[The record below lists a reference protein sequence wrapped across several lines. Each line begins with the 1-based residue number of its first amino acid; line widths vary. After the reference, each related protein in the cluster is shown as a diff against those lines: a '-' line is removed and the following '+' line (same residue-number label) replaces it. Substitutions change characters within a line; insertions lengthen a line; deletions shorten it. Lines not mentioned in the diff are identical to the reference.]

1 MSIGEFSQRSGL
13 SLKRLRTY
21 AASGLLI
28 PAAVDAGSSY
38 RYYGPGQLRD
48 AHLID
53 TLRQTGMALADIRV
67 LLRDPSTDRLD
78 GWEKS
83 LEEEAVQ
90 RLSALDQAR
99 RLLSAEPDAPE
110 PLERQRR
117 GDLSMK
123 KLRSTS
129 RTETGPVREN
139 NEDAVMSSDRL
150 VAVADGMGG
159 PLGGEIAASMAV
171 SLVDAAFRGRSLDEL
186 EAAVRAAN
194 RAIWDRAGA
203 RSELEG
209 MGTTIC
215 AAGLLEDGRLAV
227 VNVGDTRAYLL
238 QKGSVTQLTHDHS
251 VTAALVQRG
260 ELTEEEARHHPHRG
274 VLTRALG
281 VAPDVELDSTTL
293 SVAESDR
300 LLICTD
306 GLFNELA
313 DREIVESMTEPQ
325 DSSATV
331 EGLVERA
338 ISRGGHDN
346 ISVVLAD
353 IGA

>member
-28 PAAVDAGSSY
+28 PAAVDAGSGY
-38 RYYGPGQLRD
+38 RYYGPGQLRE

-53 TLRQTGMALADIRV
+53 TLRQAGMALADIGE
-67 LLRDPSTDRLD
+67 LLRNPSRDQLD

-83 LEEEAVQ
+83 LAEEAVQ
-90 RLSALDQAR
+90 RQSALEQAR
-99 RLLSAEPDAPE
+99 RLFWAEPDPPE
-110 PLERQRR
+110 LLEAEPF

-123 KLRSTS
+123 KLRATS

-139 NEDAVMSSDRL
+139 NEDAVVSSDRL

-159 PLGGEIAASMAV
+159 PPGGEIASSMAV
-171 SLVDAAFRGRSLDEL
+171 SLVHAAFRGRSLEEL

-194 RAIWDRAGA
+194 RAIFDRVGTI
-203 RSELEG
+203 SELRG

-215 AAGLLEDGRLAV
+215 AVGLLGDGRLAV

-238 QKGSVTQLTHDHS
+238 RQGLVTQLTRDHS

-281 VAPDVELDSTTL
+281 VAPDVELDSATL
-293 SVAESDR
+293 VVADDDQ

-306 GLFNELA
+306 GLFNELT
-313 DREIVESMTEPQ
+313 DEEIAESMTEPR
-325 DSSATV
+325 DPAVMVESLV
-331 EGLVERA
+331 EGAV
-338 ISRGGHDN
+338 SRGGHDN
-346 ISVVLAD
+346 ISVVVAD
-353 IGA
+353 IRA